1 MLHEHYD
8 YLWSSGYPASG
19 SNYPKRL
26 KKRLWTAALPAFAVT
41 ELRVPHR
48 PGFFF
53 FFLFSFLVFLF
64 ACHKF
69 FHDEY
74 LPASP
79 TFCHSINITFH
90 LIYYTYMQD
99 SEVVRINY
107 WFYFV
112 QNYAYSAK
120 CRTEHL
126 RQHLMASSLLVHN
139 SGCAQR
145 TQWTKH
151 KWWQRCLSS

>member
-1 MLHEHYD
+1 MIIYGVVVTQQVAAIIQKDLRT
-8 YLWSSGYPASG
+8 G
-19 SNYPKRL
+19 SEQPLYQLSPWL
-26 KKRLWTAALPAFAVT
+26 SCAFRTDLA
-41 ELRVPHR
+41 
-48 PGFFF
+48 FFF

-74 LPASP
+74 LPTSS
-79 TFCHSINITFH
+79 TFCHSSNITFH

-126 RQHLMASSLLVHN
+126 RQHLMVSSLLVHN